1 MGRIKDLAKMKL
13 RNKGKERMTMNNFNN
28 NNLIVNAL
36 LFSPIG
42 GVRGGHYMTTIN
54 LTMLSKSMG
63 NLELESQNPPLR
75 GELEGAFL

>member
-42 GVRGGHYMTTIN
+42 GVRGGHYMTTII
-54 LTMLSKSMG
+54 LTMLSKSINNSG
-63 NLELESQNPPLR
+63 LESQNSSPAGRL
-75 GELEGAFL
+75 GGTL